1 MLLIKIDFSPAIHD
15 ENTTNGIK
23 VVVDTASVTIGDLFT
38 ALQFCVAMRRTSSI
52 LDKMAIEIDQQN
64 INIIPT
70 NGNFDPVYQEEEIK
84 YIPLERI
91 PEIHR
96 FFLDLRQDVH
106 VGVQDHLNLEANR
119 PQIKVKKNKISKP
132 KEILPQQGIVTKRWK
147 KKKK

>member
-1 MLLIKIDFSPAIHD
+1 MLVIKIDFSPAVHD

-23 VVVDTASVTIGDLFT
+23 VIVDTTSTRIGDLFS

-52 LDKMAIEIDQQN
+52 LDKMVIEIDEQN
-64 INIIPT
+64 INVIPV
-70 NGNFDPVYQEEEIK
+70 NESFDRIYQEEEIK
-84 YIPLERI
+84 YVSLDRI
-91 PEIHR
+91 PEIHK

-119 PQIKVKKNKISKP
+119 PRIKTKNRISKP

-147 KKKK
+147 KK